1 MAKDEEQILEQPTE
15 GEQREY
21 LSATNNDCTVVG
33 IGGTKKKYKIYWL
46 KNIQLEKMSRILL
59 KKGKEDKEEEKEDA
73 LAEVT
78 SDAKLACKIAA
89 VYTLN
94 VWWKLILL
102 YWIRWRWFYYVKEYS
117 CMQLSNI
124 LVEGKK
130 KIPQMQFY
138 AATTLLIG
146 ARATL
151 MTMRAKEVEAF
162 LHEQDTAQRSQ
173 QQKSGNG

>member
-1 MAKDEEQILEQPTE
+1 
-15 GEQREY
+15 
-21 LSATNNDCTVVG
+21 
-33 IGGTKKKYKIYWL
+33 
-46 KNIQLEKMSRILL
+46 
-59 KKGKEDKEEEKEDA
+59 
-73 LAEVT
+73 
-78 SDAKLACKIAA
+78 
-89 VYTLN
+89 
-94 VWWKLILL
+94 
-102 YWIRWRWFYYVKEYS
+102 
-117 CMQLSNI
+117 MQLSNI

-162 LHEQDTAQRSQ
+162 LREQDTAQRSQ